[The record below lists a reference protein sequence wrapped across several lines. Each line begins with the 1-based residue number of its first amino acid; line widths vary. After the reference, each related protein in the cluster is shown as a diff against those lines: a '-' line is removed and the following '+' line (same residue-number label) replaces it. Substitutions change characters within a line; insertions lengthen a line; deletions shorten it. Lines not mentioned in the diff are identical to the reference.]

1 MIKRN
6 CLTAMKRAALLSL
19 LAICFVH
26 GTPSQRPAS
35 PPYASA
41 QPLNEPAIFGA
52 GVISTGDYETHP
64 AFTPDGQTLYFVKS
78 TPTFSFWTILVS
90 RFAGGRWTEPEVAPF
105 SGRYSDADPFITAD
119 GGQLYF
125 ISARPAPNA
134 APGAARNLDIWVMD
148 KTATGWSEPRNLG
161 APVNSAGA
169 EWYPTLTRDGT
180 IYFGSDR
187 PGGKGGTDLYCARL
201 VAGKYAEPEN
211 LGATLNTEFDE
222 YEPFIAP
229 DESFLIFMASGRPDG
244 LAKSADL
251 FISHRRNGAWTKAEN
266 LGEPINSNAT
276 EYAPKISPDG
286 KYFFF
291 ASTRG
296 RKPTQQTMSYA
307 ELLAWLHGPRN
318 GLGDI
323 YQADIG
329 ALRLAR

>member
-1 MIKRN
+1 MVKRN
-6 CLTAMKRAALLSL
+6 WPMAVKLAALPLL
-19 LAICFVH
+19 LAVGLTH
-26 GTPSQRPAS
+26 SATKQRPAS
-35 PPYASA
+35 HSYASD
-41 QPLNEPAIFGA
+41 QPLNEPTIFGA

-64 AFTPDGQTLYFVKS
+64 AFTPDGRTLYFVKS

-90 RFAGGRWTEPEVAPF
+90 RFVGGRWTKPEVAPF

-119 GGQLYF
+119 GQQLYF
-125 ISARPAPNA
+125 ISARPAPHKT
-134 APGAARNLDIWVMD
+134 PSAARDLDIWVMD
-148 KTATGWSEPRNLG
+148 KTPTGWGEPRNLA

-169 EWYPTLTRDGT
+169 EWYPTLARDGT

-187 PGGKGGTDLYCARL
+187 AGGKGGTDLYCARL

-211 LGATLNTEFDE
+211 LGATINTEFDE

-229 DESFLIFMASGRPDG
+229 DESFLIFMAAGRPDG
-244 LAKSADL
+244 RAGSADF
-251 FISHRRNGAWTKAEN
+251 FISYRRNGTWTKAQN

-296 RKPTQQTMSYA
+296 RKAPQQRLSYPD
-307 ELLAWLHGPRN
+307 LLAWLRGPRN

-323 YQADIG
+323 YQVDVG